1 MYTKVRLILIVCLV
15 LQGVKGFP
23 QEEMVPSP
31 SQTLT
36 EFSFK
41 TLVGGVVILQATL
54 IPFPDTLNF
63 ILDTG
68 SGGISLDS
76 TTAKSLGLSPVRSDV
91 RIRGVAGIRK
101 VNFLYNKSLG
111 FPDLQVDSLNFHI
124 NDYTFLS
131 RVYGVKVDGIIGYSL
146 LSRYIVKLNYDD
158 SLMQICS
165 PGTIRYPKGGF
176 LLKPNIKGLVV
187 QRAKLKDRREVSTR
201 FLHDIGAGVCLMLS
215 KEFVADSTVLAWNR
229 KLWPK
234 EGHGLGGKLQM
245 DLTVIKELRFG
256 PYKFKHVPTL
266 IFDDV
271 YNVTSYPYLGGL
283 IGNDIFRR
291 FNIIYNY
298 PEGDIYLRPNNSFRD
313 RFDYAYSGIDL
324 QLING
329 KVEIGGVAK
338 DSPADIAGVK
348 IGDIVLGM
356 NGDFSLDF
364 FKYKKL
370 LQRPKRE
377 ITLLV
382 RRGVELKI
390 LKFKIKNIR
399 QVFR

>member
-1 MYTKVRLILIVCLV
+1 MRAKFCFILIVWLV
-15 LQGVKGFP
+15 FQGAKGFS
-23 QEEMVPSP
+23 QEEMVSPP
-31 SQTLT
+31 SQTLI
-36 EFSFK
+36 EFPFK
-41 TLVGGVVILQATL
+41 TLIGGVVVLQATL
-54 IPFPDTLNF
+54 IPNPDTLNF

-76 TTAKSLGLSPVRSDV
+76 TTVQSLSLTPVQSDI

-101 VNFLYNKSLG
+101 VDFLYNKSLCFSG
-111 FPDLQVDSLNFHI
+111 FQVDSLDFHV

-176 LLKPNIKGLVV
+176 LFKPNIKGLVV
-187 QRAKLKDRREVSTR
+187 QHAKLKDRREVHAR

-215 KEFVADSTVLAWNR
+215 REFVADSTVLAWNR

-291 FNIIYNY
+291 FNVIYNY
-298 PEGDIYLRPNNSFRD
+298 PEGDIYLRPNNNFRD

-324 QLING
+324 QLIDG
-329 KVEIGGVAK
+329 RIEIGGVAK
-338 DSPADIAGVK
+338 GSPAAIAGVK
-348 IGDIVLGM
+348 MGDVVLGM

-370 LQRPKRE
+370 LQHPKRA

-382 RRGVELKI
+382 RRDAELMI
-390 LKFKIKNIR
+390 LKFKIKNIK
-399 QVFR
+399 QVF